1 MVWCCC
7 RPASRRKVIDC
18 EGWISWSAIVGETD
32 QSTVLSFV
40 RKYTESNSA
49 RLSKAADGKAVSV
62 AAARND
68 LAMLCGPPPLS
79 STRLAQIRDSLPRAD
94 LVAFDALGIDSSM
107 LAHEYVLV
115 LQQFPARFDDA
126 QFLCEQL
133 FRKVSVE
140 ELVESEDEKRRQSSD
155 ESGDQTS
162 LEEAAPVRVMP
173 RRRHSEQAMMAGVER
188 ETVSDSKVKS
198 PYPGL
203 SMPLALPLFLS
214 DSLSLSLTLALAL
227 TLFRARSLSLSPAG
241 PGAVRPSQH
250 GGPRTPKQKKEPAIQ
265 LVGAASDG
273 GSVLPPLPAFAS
285 ARRGRRPHS
294 SSSADAMK
302 RHRESRRRRST
313 ANSGGAS
320 SGSDSDDGD
329 ASDVRRRR
337 SETAAPQRAAP
348 DSETAT
354 QRVSNRR
361 YSHYSARNRS
371 RLPTAQWSSDSA
383 GSSAG

>member
-32 QSTVLSFV
+32 QSTVLSFA
-40 RKYTESNSA
+40 RKYTESNTA
-49 RLSKAADGKAVSV
+49 RLSKAAKGKAVSV

-68 LAMLCGPPPLS
+68 LAVLCGPPPLS

-94 LVAFDALGIDSSM
+94 LVAFDALGIDSLM

-203 SMPLALPLFLS
+203 STPLALPLFLS
-214 DSLSLSLTLALAL
+214 DSLCLSLTLAL
-227 TLFRARSLSLSPAG
+227 TLFSSLSLSHTCR
-241 PGAVRPSQH
+241 PGGCPPFAARWAAHPEAEKRASNPTCW
-250 GGPRTPKQKKEPAIQ
+250 GGERRRF
-265 LVGAASDG
+265 S
-273 GSVLPPLPAFAS
+273 PPAS
-285 ARRGRRPHS
+285 ASVCKRSPRASAAFLIVGRCDETTQGKPAPAQHSEQWRRKQWPR
-294 SSSADAMK
+294 
-302 RHRESRRRRST
+302 
-313 ANSGGAS
+313 
-320 SGSDSDDGD
+320 
-329 ASDVRRRR
+329 VRR
-337 SETAAPQRAAP
+337 
-348 DSETAT
+348 
-354 QRVSNRR
+354 
-361 YSHYSARNRS
+361 
-371 RLPTAQWSSDSA
+371 W
-383 GSSAG
+383 

>member
-40 RKYTESNSA
+40 RKYTESNTA
-49 RLSKAADGKAVSV
+49 RLSKAAKGKAVSV

-203 SMPLALPLFLS
+203 STPLALPLFLS
-214 DSLSLSLTLALAL
+214 DALSLSVSLSGSDSLSLALAH
-227 TLFRARSLSLSPAG
+227 TPAG

-320 SGSDSDDGD
+320 SGPESDDGD
-329 ASDVRRRR
+329 APDVRRRR

>member
-1 MVWCCC
+1 M
-7 RPASRRKVIDC
+7 IDC

-40 RKYTESNSA
+40 RKYTESNTA
-49 RLSKAADGKAVSV
+49 RLSKAAKGKAVSV

-68 LAMLCGPPPLS
+68 LAVLCGPPPLS

-203 SMPLALPLFLS
+203 STPLALPLFLS
-214 DSLSLSLTLALAL
+214 DSNCLSLTLAL
-227 TLFRARSLSLSPAG
+227 TLFRSLSLTHLQARGLSALRSTVGRAP
-241 PGAVRPSQH
+241 RSRKKSQ
-250 GGPRTPKQKKEPAIQ
+250 QSN
-265 LVGAASDG
+265 L
-273 GSVLPPLPAFAS
+273 L
-285 ARRGRRPHS
+285 GRR
-294 SSSADAMK
+294 A
-302 RHRESRRRRST
+302 T
-313 ANSGGAS
+313 AVQS
-320 SGSDSDDGD
+320 
-329 ASDVRRRR
+329 
-337 SETAAPQRAAP
+337 
-348 DSETAT
+348 
-354 QRVSNRR
+354 
-361 YSHYSARNRS
+361 S
-371 RLPTAQWSSDSA
+371 RLCQRLQALAEGVGRIPHRRQMR
-383 GSSAG
+383 